1 MASPLSTNQDILA
14 LPPELTYIYYQFGY
28 TPILASTWLS
38 LVHRV
43 LALPVLSVREKE
55 LAVFAVLSHLRAA
68 YALYADTRL
77 AKTAG
82 LSPYQVADAREGK
95 LLQGLS
101 EREEVAYVF
110 AEELVR
116 MRGPLN
122 DGAFE
127 RAKNVL
133 GGKGVAASMHLTGS
147 CLYSSVLLN
156 AADVCLPEGERI

>member
-1 MASPLSTNQDILA
+1 M
-14 LPPELTYIYYQFGY
+14 
-28 TPILASTWLS
+28 
-38 LVHRV
+38 
-43 LALPVLSVREKE
+43 LPVRGKE

-68 YALYADTRL
+68 YALYAHTQL
-77 AKTAG
+77 AEAAG

-110 AEELVR
+110 AEESVR
-116 MRGPLN
+116 MRGPLG

-133 GGKGVAASMHLTGS
+133 GGNGVAASMHLTRS
-147 CLYSSVLLN
+147 CLYSSVLPN